1 MQKIRF
7 TILTLLGLLVA
18 APAKAVCP
26 ICTVAV
32 IGGLGL
38 TRYFGIDDTI
48 SGLWIGGITASLTF
62 WTIDWLNRKKYWLF
76 KGRNWLIALGYY
88 LMVVVPLVWT
98 DVVGHP
104 LNKFWGVDKLLLGI
118 IAGSAFFIGG
128 HYLYEYLK
136 KKNNGRAHFPFQ
148 KVVMPI
154 SPLIIL
160 SVIFYFLTK

>member
-1 MQKIRF
+1 M
-7 TILTLLGLLVA
+7 A

-118 IAGSAFFIGG
+118 IAGS
-128 HYLYEYLK
+128 
-136 KKNNGRAHFPFQ
+136 
-148 KVVMPI
+148 V
-154 SPLIIL
+154 
-160 SVIFYFLTK
+160 FLLAGITFTNI